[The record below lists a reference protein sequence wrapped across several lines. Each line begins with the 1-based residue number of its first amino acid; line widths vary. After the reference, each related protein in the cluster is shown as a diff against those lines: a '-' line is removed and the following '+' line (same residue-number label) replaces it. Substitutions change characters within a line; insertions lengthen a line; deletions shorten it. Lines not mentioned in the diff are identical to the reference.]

1 MRQLALSKKL
11 LWLTVGSIF
20 ITVLVLSSVLWWQL
34 SSSNKVLSG
43 EAEELIVA
51 EVEEKLTANAAA
63 YGERIAGFINEAY
76 RVPFSFAA
84 IVGSQ
89 DAASTLSR
97 ESVVQLNKS
106 LIERNSNIS
115 SIYSQFEANGFDN
128 KDAQFTRGYTHSVA
142 GEGTLEVYFTR
153 SREGVIEQ
161 QVVDDAA
168 EKYVTT
174 LNEFGQR
181 EAEWYLCAKDTKTSC
196 IMEPYLYEISP
207 GYSEMMTSL
216 VVPVLRNGRFIG
228 VTGVDLTLPV
238 FQTMTEQLSKDLYN
252 GQARVTLLSS
262 LDLVVGSSH
271 YKDKLGRPLKES
283 VSNSLVTSFERL
295 KKEAGIHKV
304 NNEYL
309 VNYPITIKLAGK
321 QWNLLIEVP
330 TELALS
336 GPHALAQTMDENA
349 STLGGLILITGIV
362 IAAVAFF
369 VMLIVIKS
377 IIAPLQQIQKR
388 VDNLASSE
396 GDLTQTLSVD
406 SHAELIALAYGFNAF
421 LAKLRDLIAQLKDVS
436 GQTKEQAQTAAHVA
450 LDTKQN
456 VQSQF
461 QEIESVVTAM
471 NEMSATALE
480 VARAS
485 EQSAQQADEINS
497 LVVSSEAS
505 LSSAVSQVKTMSDE
519 IQQANQ
525 AVEKVAARSNDI
537 TQILDVI
544 RTIAE
549 QTNLLALN
557 AAIEAARAGEQGR
570 GFAVVADEVRALA
583 SKTRSS
589 TDDISG
595 LIDSLQLEV
604 GNASSVIEKGV
615 VRAQTAVDETTV
627 AFDALHSVVTKVEEI
642 TGQITQIATAA
653 EEQSSVTE
661 EINRNLTL
669 ISDAASQLAE
679 LSTQAGDGSQ
689 MLNQLVAQQ
698 DDELNK
704 LKT

>member
-20 ITVLVLSSVLWWQL
+20 ITVFVLSSVLWWQL
-34 SSSNKVLSG
+34 SSSNKVLSS

-142 GEGTLEVYFTR
+142 GAGTLEVYFTR

-161 QVVDDAA
+161 QVVEDVD

-216 VVPVLRNGRFIG
+216 VVPVLRNDRFIG

-271 YKDKLGRPLKES
+271 YKDKLGRPLKEA

-295 KKEAGIHKV
+295 KEEAGIHKV

-309 VNYPITIKLAGK
+309 VNYPIAIKLAGK

-336 GPHALAQTMDENA
+336 GPQALAKTMDDNA

-627 AFDALHSVVTKVEEI
+627 AFDALHSVVTKVEDI

-669 ISDAASQLAE
+669 ISDAASQLAD